1 MPNSKENHQVS
12 DEKDPYLVLLDSQIG
27 RTKDLSTEHL
37 SCRQGALNHA
47 WHLVQPDWKPIKGVR
62 AVAQQCSRCFAIK
75 RSNVSIRYGEL
86 LAPPTY
92 EYPEG
97 YQLARHPGDK
107 GRIVSAQAVRAAFV
121 KRSESTNLP
130 AMIVLHEPDPDSDS

>member
-1 MPNSKENHQVS
+1 MATET
-12 DEKDPYLVLLDSQIG
+12 EKDPYLVLLDDQID
-27 RTKDLSTEHL
+27 RTKVLSTEHL

-47 WHLVQPDWKPIKGVR
+47 WHLVQPDWKPQRGVR
-62 AVAQQCSRCFAIK
+62 AVAQQCSRCYTIK
-75 RSNVSIRYGEL
+75 RSNVSIRFGEL

-97 YQLARHPGDK
+97 YQLAKKPGDK

-121 KRSESTNLP
+121 KRADTSNLP
-130 AMIVLHEPDPDSDS
+130 PMVVLHEPDPDGDE